1 MTQALTGT
9 HRPLQGANQS
19 AMVAVARKS
28 GISPL
33 RQFAEIWR
41 LGRGA
46 GRIAVGEYYGFQL
59 WRRDL
64 TDKRNFLGERGSLAL
79 NLRLAPPEVCH
90 MRNFLGDKLAFT
102 LFAQGLGLP
111 TTETLAA
118 YHPTRSFGA
127 LARLRGAAE
136 IAPLPLFGK
145 PIRGQQARGA
155 LRIEAI
161 EAEMAVLPQGRV
173 ALRQDGRRNRR
184 RGRGGL
190 SLPDPGRRRPRDPAL
205 TGTDTVSTL
214 RVVTVN
220 RTGQPELLYSC
231 WKLPSDKAV
240 SDNFWQEAA

>member
-1 MTQALTGT
+1 MRLFGPHFVLISANSAFSFQIGNTHGRKHEAAMTQALTGT

-155 LRIEAI
+155 LRCGKTA
-161 EAEMAVLPQGRV
+161 AEIAAEVEGGYLFQTPVAVAPEI
-173 ALRQDGRRNRR
+173 
-184 RGRGGL
+184 
-190 SLPDPGRRRPRDPAL
+190 RP
-205 TGTDTVSTL
+205 
-214 RVVTVN
+214 
-220 RTGQPELLYSC
+220 
-231 WKLPSDKAV
+231 
-240 SDNFWQEAA
+240 